1 MALLYL
7 VIFAAVIHHVGSYS
21 SSAFFPEVIP
31 ETGEEGYDTDYPPPP
46 RTEHDS
52 LIVNTCCA
60 LVMWINLCLFNEY
73 RSLGHCQVSE
83 CYDMGEK

>member
-1 MALLYL
+1 M
-7 VIFAAVIHHVGSYS
+7 IQI
-21 SSAFFPEVIP
+21 
-31 ETGEEGYDTDYPPPP
+31 TPPP